1 MDELGA
7 QAAALVARR
16 PQDARLRR
24 VGTSRAG
31 TPLWLLSVGHGSRQ
45 ALVVAGPHANE
56 PVGGATVL
64 RLAERVLADPRLS
77 EGADATWN
85 LLLCLDPDGSRR
97 NEGWLSG
104 PYSLGRYFRNF
115 FRPGFLEQ
123 PEWLPDGAAGARL
136 PETRALLEVQ
146 DELRPFLQCSL
157 HGVDVG
163 GGFVEL
169 TRDLP
174 GLARRVAHT
183 AARLGVP
190 RELGPYD
197 TLYWPSLGPAVY
209 RIPPPRPGD
218 LVAAITEAAVESTWY
233 HPHRHGTVTAV
244 VEAPM
249 WGVAGVDNGAPP
261 ADRDALLRTVSHTLR
276 HDTRILEQL
285 LARIRPF
292 VQGGVE
298 AGAGAGLRDAWPRP
312 AADPGAVFT
321 RDTSDSRPRPV
332 PASADAPARDA
343 DDIRLRS
350 DADLAVRP
358 AQDTADT
365 RLRADAA
372 RTAPPPTATPGAR
385 PRTLVVPD
393 AARLLAPVD
402 DYLLVCPGLA
412 DAWDPDVDTGAAR
425 PLPPLNTAHLAA
437 LRIAG
442 RRLALRTAGLLYQ
455 LVIASG
461 RDPAG
466 VLPELDRLIDE
477 WCADY
482 RDGCGARWI
491 SVARQVEYQSRV
503 VLSAFEL
510 ARRHAPVRSRSG
522 EPGWGTETA
531 VPMHRE

>member
-1 MDELGA
+1 MWRCALPPLLRYPSVDELGA
-7 QAAALVARR
+7 QAAALVARH

-64 RLAERVLADPRLS
+64 RLAERVLADRRLS

-136 PETRALLEVQ
+136 PETRALLAVQ

-169 TRDLP
+169 THDLP

-183 AARLGVP
+183 AARLAVP

-218 LVAAITEAAVESTWY
+218 LAAAITEAAVESTWY
-233 HPHRHGTVTAV
+233 HPHPYGTVTAV

-249 WGVAGVDNGAPP
+249 WGVAGVEDGTPP
-261 ADRDALLRTVSHTLR
+261 AAADAFLRTVSHTLR

-292 VQGGVE
+292 VRDGAE
-298 AGAGAGLRDAWPRP
+298 AGGLSRAGLE
-312 AADPGAVFT
+312 PGGLA
-321 RDTSDSRPRPV
+321 RAGGLV
-332 PASADAPARDA
+332 PPST
-343 DDIRLRS
+343 
-350 DADLAVRP
+350 V
-358 AQDTADT
+358 
-365 RLRADAA
+365 
-372 RTAPPPTATPGAR
+372 PGAR
-385 PRTLVVPD
+385 PGTLVVSD

-412 DAWDPDVDTGAAR
+412 DAWDPDVDRGAAR

-455 LVIASG
+455 LVVTSG
-461 RDPAG
+461 RDQAG
-466 VLPELDRLIDE
+466 VLPELDRLIDQ

-510 ARRHAPVRSRSG
+510 AHRHAPVRSRSG

>member
-1 MDELGA
+1 MGA

-45 ALVVAGPHANE
+45 VLVVAGPHANE

-64 RLAERVLADPRLS
+64 RLAERTLADPRLT
-77 EGADATWN
+77 EDADATWN

-97 NEGWLSG
+97 NEGWLPG

-183 AARLGVP
+183 AARLGIP

-209 RIPPPRPGD
+209 SIPPPRPGD
-218 LVAAITEAAVESTWY
+218 LAAAITEAAVESTWY

-249 WGVAGVDNGAPP
+249 WGVAGVENGQPP
-261 ADRDALLRTVSHTLR
+261 TDADGFLRTVSHTLR
-276 HDTRILEQL
+276 HDTRVLEQL
-285 LARIRPF
+285 LARLRPF
-292 VQGGVE
+292 VQGGTETE
-298 AGAGAGLRDAWPRP
+298 AGTGLGLRDVWPWP
-312 AADPGAVFT
+312 
-321 RDTSDSRPRPV
+321 
-332 PASADAPARDA
+332 
-343 DDIRLRS
+343 
-350 DADLAVRP
+350 
-358 AQDTADT
+358 TADV
-365 RLRADAA
+365 
-372 RTAPPPTATPGAR
+372 R
-385 PRTLVVPD
+385 PRTPVVSE

-412 DAWDPDVDTGAAR
+412 DAWDPDVDTAAR

-522 EPGWGTETA
+522 EPGWGAETV

>member
-56 PVGGATVL
+56 PVGGATAL

-97 NEGWLSG
+97 NEGWLPG
-104 PYSLGRYFRNF
+104 PYTLGRYFRNF

-183 AARLGVP
+183 AARLGIP

-209 RIPPPRPGD
+209 RIPPPRRGD
-218 LVAAITEAAVESTWY
+218 LAAAITEAAVESTWY

-244 VEAPM
+244 IEAPM
-249 WGVAGVDNGAPP
+249 WGVAGVEDGTPP
-261 ADRDALLRTVSHTLR
+261 ADADAFLRAVSHTLR

-292 VQGGVE
+292 VQGGTE
-298 AGAGAGLRDAWPRP
+298 PQAGTGIGLRDVW
-312 AADPGAVFT
+312 
-321 RDTSDSRPRPV
+321 SRP
-332 PASADAPARDA
+332 
-343 DDIRLRS
+343 
-350 DADLAVRP
+350 
-358 AQDTADT
+358 TADI
-365 RLRADAA
+365 
-372 RTAPPPTATPGAR
+372 R
-385 PRTLVVPD
+385 PRTLVASE

-412 DAWDPDVDTGAAR
+412 DAWDPDVDTGGAR
-425 PLPPLNTAHLAA
+425 PLPPLNSAHLAA

-455 LVIASG
+455 VVVASG
-461 RDPAG
+461 HDPAG
-466 VLPELDRLIDE
+466 ALPELDRLIDE

-491 SVARQVEYQSRV
+491 PVARQVEYQSRV

-510 ARRHAPVRSRSG
+510 ARRYAPVRSRSG